1 MKMKGYCRAVE
12 GVGQS
17 RPKCIWGQQGLT
29 FNSDQP
35 WYCNTT
41 QIYLI
46 NFSFIEN
53 KHIDWKNKTQKLFY
67 FISSY

>member
-1 MKMKGYCRAVE
+1 MKMKGYCRAVVGE
-12 GVGQS
+12 GQC

-46 NFSFIEN
+46 NFRKQAHRFNE
-53 KHIDWKNKTQKLFY
+53 
-67 FISSY
+67 